1 MRRSTV
7 FPALAVFLVVFAV
20 AGAAFVATRISGS
33 ASGGGG
39 SAATKMA
46 ERWLRDDPTT
56 GIEIYPGVF
65 PPVLDQLLNQGVT
78 NAADRMSLPVV
89 PNARLVGSSHL
100 KQPGG
105 GDLVWLMYDVDGDV
119 STVAKTIADQM
130 NQTPWQVLAQIAEQT
145 ERVVQ
150 FQNTR
155 VADLDGSVVV
165 RLYPNPNTYR
175 LTVSRDGRETTLDVK
190 LTALTP
196 SIGAGTSGDL
206 TVTRVDPGPA
216 QTAGLQSRDR
226 IVRVEDTAV
235 SNPSELAAALQ
246 AVAHSGSPRSSVM
259 YVVQVR
265 APEGAPGA
273 AAAGLAFAPPQ
284 PALALPQEFPAQQ
297 AWQGLT
303 VVRYAFGQQ
312 QGGKAYRASFVS
324 KDAAAA
330 VANRVRDGLRA
341 AGWQITADQP
351 QGFATQLQ
359 VEHAGQGLVGQI
371 AIDQFAEDPAYIEV
385 VVQLQSAQAAG
396 RP

>member
-7 FPALAVFLVVFAV
+7 FPAVAVFLVVFAV
-20 AGAAFVATRISGS
+20 AGAAFVATRVTGS
-33 ASGGGG
+33 ATGGGG

-56 GIEIYPGVF
+56 GIEIYPGSL

-78 NAADRMSLPVV
+78 NAADRMTLPVA

-105 GDLVWLMYDVDGDV
+105 GDLVWLMYDVDGEV
-119 STVAKTIADQM
+119 GTVAQAIAQQM
-130 NQTPWQVLAQIAEQT
+130 DETPWQVLAQIAEQT

-155 VADLDGSVVV
+155 SADLSGTVVV
-165 RLYPNPNTYR
+165 RLYPNPATYR
-175 LTVSRDGRETTLDVK
+175 LTVARGGGETSMDVK

-196 SIGAGTSGDL
+196 TIGAGTRADL

-216 QTAGLQSRDR
+216 QNAGLQTGDR
-226 IVRVEDTAV
+226 IVRVGDTAV
-235 SNPSELAAALQ
+235 SNPSQLAAALQ
-246 AVAHSGSPRSSVM
+246 AVAHSGSPRASVM

-265 APEGAPGA
+265 TPEDGSAP
-273 AAAGLAFAPPQ
+273 AGLAFAPPQ
-284 PALALPQEFPAQQ
+284 PALSLPQDFPAQQ

-303 VVRYAFGQQ
+303 LVRYAFGQQ

-330 VANRVRDGLRA
+330 VATRVRDGLKA
-341 AGWQITADQP
+341 AGWEITADQP

-359 VEHAGQGLVGQI
+359 VQHAGQGLVGQI
-371 AIDQFAEDPAYIEV
+371 SIDQFAEDPAYIEV
-385 VVQLQSAQAAG
+385 LVQLQSGQAAG